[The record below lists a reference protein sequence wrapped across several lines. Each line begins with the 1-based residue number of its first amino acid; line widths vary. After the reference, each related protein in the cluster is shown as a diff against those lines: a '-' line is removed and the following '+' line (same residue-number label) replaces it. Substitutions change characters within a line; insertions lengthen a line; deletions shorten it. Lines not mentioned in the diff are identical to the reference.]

1 MAYSNDPVSVDGRRS
16 GPPASEV
23 ATQLAALADLDAAKL
38 RAEWRRLYRT
48 TPPRRL
54 SRDLLIRA
62 IAYKLQERALG
73 GLRKT
78 TQRKLKSLAQR
89 LDAEGERALDPARS
103 LKCGARLVREWGGKT
118 HSVLVLHEGFEYR
131 GERYR
136 SLSQIARLI
145 TGAHWSG
152 PRFFALSR
160 ASKPFS
166 HE

>member
-1 MAYSNDPVSVDGRRS
+1 MAYSNDPVSVDGRRG

-78 TQRKLKSLAQR
+78 TLRKLRSLAQR
-89 LDAEGERALDPARS
+89 LDAEGERALDPGHS
-103 LKCGARLVREWGGKT
+103 LKCGAKLVREWGGET
-118 HSVLVLHEGFEYR
+118 HSVLVLEAGFEYR
-131 GERYR
+131 GTRYR

-145 TGAHWSG
+145 TRAHWSG
-152 PRFFALSR
+152 PRFFALNR
-160 ASKPFS
+160 TPKPS
-166 HE
+166 HA